1 MTRYSGLPPLPER
14 IARLEELAV
23 DLWWSWHRDA
33 RQIFR
38 VLDYSEYGGAPLL
51 GVKGVCIIC
60 HGSSSPKSIK
70 VAIRGA
76 VHAAEVGLSSHI
88 GAQMAALAGRAA

>member
-33 RQIFR
+33 RQVFR
-38 VLDYSEYGGAPLL
+38 TLDYRLW
-51 GVKGVCIIC
+51 
-60 HGSSSPKSIK
+60 
-70 VAIRGA
+70 
-76 VHAAEVGLSSHI
+76 
-88 GAQMAALAGRAA
+88 RATAHNPCGCCG